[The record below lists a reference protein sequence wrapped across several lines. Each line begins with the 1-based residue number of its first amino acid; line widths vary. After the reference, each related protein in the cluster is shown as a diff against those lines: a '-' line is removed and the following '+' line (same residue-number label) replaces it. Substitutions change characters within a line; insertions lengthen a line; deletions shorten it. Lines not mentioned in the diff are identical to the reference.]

1 MHMENAVVEQE
12 MTLSLP
18 SYAKINWTLEILGKR
33 ADGYHELRTLLQTID
48 VGDLLHFERIGQGIE
63 IRCNHPEVPCDERN
77 LAHRAAA
84 VFFSRPGAPGGIRI
98 TIEKRLPVAAGIG
111 GGSSNAAVT
120 LLALDRLCGTSLP
133 PADLFSM
140 GASIGA
146 DVPCFFIGGTV
157 LGVGRGDEVYP
168 APEISCGNM
177 LLVNAGIAVPTR
189 DVYGNLPPELTNPG
203 PIIKMPFSLA
213 AAYAASMRPD
223 ELPELHNDL
232 EPTVFARHPL
242 LAEIRHRLA
251 GLGAKSTLMS
261 GSGSTIFAIFDSE
274 ATRSNAIDD
283 CENQGWWCA
292 PTRTIGREEYRRQL
306 GWSHATCKDPE
317 DLSQR

>member
-1 MHMENAVVEQE
+1 

-18 SYAKINWTLEILGKR
+18 SYAKINWTLEILGRR

-48 VGDLLHFERIGQGIE
+48 VGDRLHFEKIGQGIE

-77 LAHRAAA
+77 LAYRAAA
-84 VFFSRPGAPGGIRI
+84 AFFSRTGASAGIRI
-98 TIEKRLPVAAGIG
+98 TIDKRLPVAAGIG

-120 LLALDRLCGTSLP
+120 LLALNRLSGAALSST
-133 PADLFSM
+133 DLFSI

-168 APEISCGNM
+168 APEIACETM

-189 DVYGNLPPELTNPG
+189 EVYGNLSPELTNPG
-203 PIIKMPFSLA
+203 PIIKMPLSLA
-213 AAYAASMRPD
+213 AAYAAFMRPD
-223 ELPELHNDL
+223 ELPVLHNDL
-232 EPTVFARHPL
+232 EQTVFARHPL

-251 GLGAKSTLMS
+251 GLGAISTLMS

-274 ATRSNAIDD
+274 ARRSSAMVD
-283 CENQGWWCA
+283 CEKQGWWC
-292 PTRTIGREEYRRQL
+292 TRARAISRKEYWQTL
-306 GWSHATCKDPE
+306 G
-317 DLSQR
+317 